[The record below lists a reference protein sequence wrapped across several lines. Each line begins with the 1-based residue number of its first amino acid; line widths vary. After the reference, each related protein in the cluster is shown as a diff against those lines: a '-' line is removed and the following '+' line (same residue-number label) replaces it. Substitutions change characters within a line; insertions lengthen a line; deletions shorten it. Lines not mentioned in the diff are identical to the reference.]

1 MFKQFI
7 QKQLENYVL
16 KYLAKHPDIKL
27 VAVGGSVGKTSTKT
41 AIATVLSQQFR
52 VRMAE
57 GNLNTHMSVP
67 VAILGIEYPENIRSV
82 SAWLAVFR
90 AARKRISGPSDVDVI
105 VQELGTDRI
114 GEMAH
119 FGAYLTPDIGVV
131 TAVSPEHMEF
141 FKTIDTVA
149 EEEMSLA
156 NYSKKAVLNR
166 DMIDSKYADDLT
178 NASMVTYG
186 RTSAAEYHIETED
199 FSLDYGF
206 KARLMAP
213 DFKKSVPAYVR
224 VIGDHSLLPPTAA
237 LAVAV
242 ELGMDPAK
250 IAEGIED
257 ITPVKGRMN
266 LLRGIKNSVLIDD
279 TYNSSPDSAAAALQ
293 TLYGMQVPQR
303 IAILGSMNELGEVS
317 ESAHK
322 TLGELCDP
330 TLLAWVVTV
339 GDDAKNYLAPVAKS
353 RGCQVKS
360 FSNAIDAGGFVN
372 SVLESGAVV
381 LAKGSQGGIYLEE
394 ALKILLHETH
404 EDHELVRQS
413 EQWQKIKQDFFS
425 RVH

>member
-1 MFKQFI
+1 MFKQFV
-7 QKQLENYVL
+7 QKYLENQVKAYF
-16 KYLAKHPDIKL
+16 KAHPDVKL

-41 AIATVLSQQFR
+41 AIATVLSSQFR

-67 VAILGIEYPENIRSV
+67 VAILGIEYPEDIRSV
-82 SAWLAVFR
+82 SSWLAVFR
-90 AARKRISGPSDVDVI
+90 AARKRVKQPSDVDVI

-114 GEMAH
+114 GEMVH
-119 FGAYLTPDIGVV
+119 FGTYLRPDIGVV
-131 TAVSPEHMEF
+131 TAVAPEHMEF
-141 FKTIDTVA
+141 FKTLDTVA

-166 DMIDSKYADDLT
+166 DMIDSKYANDLT
-178 NASMVTYG
+178 NATMVTYG
-186 RTSAAEYHIETED
+186 RTSAAEYRIEVED
-199 FSLDYGF
+199 FSLDYGYRT
-206 KARLMAP
+206 RLMAP
-213 DFKKSVPAYVR
+213 SIKKSKPAYVR
-224 VIGDHSLLPPTAA
+224 VVGEHSLLPPTAA

-242 ELGMDPAK
+242 ELGMDLPK

-257 ITPVKGRMN
+257 IVPVKGRMN
-266 LLRGIKNSVLIDD
+266 VLRGVKKSVLIDD

-293 TLYGMQVPQR
+293 TLYTMQAPQR
-303 IAILGSMNELGEVS
+303 IAILGSMNELGELS

-322 TLGELCDP
+322 ELGELCDP
-330 TLLAWVVTV
+330 SLLAWVVTV
-339 GDDAKNYLAPVAKS
+339 GDEAEKHLAPVAKAK
-353 RGCQVKS
+353 GCQVKS

-372 SVLESGAVV
+372 GVLEEGAVV

-413 EQWQKIKQDFFS
+413 DAWQKIKQEFFNK
-425 RVH
+425 VH

>member
-7 QKQLENYVL
+7 QKYLENQVKAYF
-16 KYLAKHPDIKL
+16 KAHPDVKL

-41 AIATVLSQQFR
+41 AIATVLSSQFR

-82 SAWLAVFR
+82 GAWLGVFR
-90 AARKRISGPSDVDVI
+90 AARKRVRQPSDVDVI

-119 FGAYLTPDIGVV
+119 FGTYLQPDIGVV
-131 TAVSPEHMEF
+131 TAVAPEHMEY
-141 FKTIDTVA
+141 FKTLDTVA

-156 NYSKKAVLNR
+156 NYSKKAILNR
-166 DMIDSKYADDLT
+166 DMIDSKYAEDLT

-186 RTSAAEYHIETED
+186 RTSAAEYRIETED

-206 KARLMAP
+206 RANLIAPNFKEPKAT
-213 DFKKSVPAYVR
+213 YVR
-224 VIGDHSLLPPTAA
+224 VVGEHSLLPPTAA
-237 LAVAV
+237 LAVAG
-242 ELGMDPAK
+242 ELGMNEDK
-250 IAEGIED
+250 IAEAVED
-257 ITPVKGRMN
+257 IIPVKGRMN
-266 LLRGIKNSVLIDD
+266 VLRGVKDSVLIDD

-293 TLYGMQVPQR
+293 TLYSFDAPQR
-303 IAILGSMNELGEVS
+303 IAILGSMNELGELA
-317 ESAHK
+317 ETAHE

-330 TLLAWVVTV
+330 GLLAWVVTV
-339 GDDAKNYLAPVAKS
+339 GEDAEKYLAPAAKA

-372 SVLESGAVV
+372 GVLEEKAVV

-413 EQWQKIKQDFFS
+413 AAWQKIKQDFFNS
-425 RVH
+425 VH

>member
-1 MFKQFI
+1 MFKQFV
-7 QKQLENYVL
+7 QKYLENQVQAYF
-16 KYLAKHPDIKL
+16 KAHPDVKL

-41 AIATVLSQQFR
+41 AIATVLSGQFR

-67 VAILGIEYPENIRSV
+67 VSILGIEYPENIRSIG
-82 SAWLAVFR
+82 AWLAVFR
-90 AARKRISGPSDVDVI
+90 AARKRVKQPSDVDVI

-119 FGAYLTPDIGVV
+119 FGTYLQPDIGVV
-131 TAVSPEHMEF
+131 TAVAPEHMEY
-141 FKTIDTVA
+141 FKTLDTVA

-156 NYSKKAVLNR
+156 NYSKKAILNR
-166 DMIDSKYADDLT
+166 DMIDSKYAEDLT

-186 RTSAAEYHIETED
+186 RTSAAEYRIETED

-206 KARLMAP
+206 RANLIAPNFKEPKAT
-213 DFKKSVPAYVR
+213 YVR
-224 VIGDHSLLPPTAA
+224 VVGEHSLLPPTAA
-237 LAVAV
+237 LAVAG
-242 ELGMDPAK
+242 ELGMNEDK
-250 IAEGIED
+250 IAEAVED
-257 ITPVKGRMN
+257 IIPVKGRMN
-266 LLRGIKNSVLIDD
+266 VLRGVKDSVLIDD

-293 TLYGMQVPQR
+293 TLYSFDAPQR
-303 IAILGSMNELGEVS
+303 IAILGSMNELGELA
-317 ESAHK
+317 ETAHE

-330 TLLAWVVTV
+330 GLLAWVVTV
-339 GDDAKNYLAPVAKS
+339 GEDAEKYLAPAAKA

-372 SVLESGAVV
+372 GVLEEKAVV

-413 EQWQKIKQDFFS
+413 AAWQKIKQDFFNS
-425 RVH
+425 VH